1 MGLSYFLYAVYGP
14 LIFCF
19 ASKDFSKA
27 VRQMFTRKTAAAV
40 PKKNIADKEFGLV
53 YSAFV

>member
-27 VRQMFTRKTAAAV
+27 ARKMFACKAETT
-40 PKKNIADKEFGLV
+40 PIKKNMIEKEIGLI
-53 YSAFV
+53 YSALV